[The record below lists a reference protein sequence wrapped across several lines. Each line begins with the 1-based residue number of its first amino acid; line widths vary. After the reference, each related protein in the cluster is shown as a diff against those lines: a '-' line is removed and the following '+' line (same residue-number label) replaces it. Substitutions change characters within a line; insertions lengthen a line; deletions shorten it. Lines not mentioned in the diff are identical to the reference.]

1 MLPTYGAV
9 VCLKS
14 KSDKGT
20 IDWFLET
27 SFLFWMQKMEI
38 ELVLLLHAFI
48 FSDVKLMLVF

>member
-14 KSDKGT
+14 KSDQGT
-20 IDWFLET
+20 IDWFFPVLNAKT
-27 SFLFWMQKMEI
+27 EI
-38 ELVLLLHAFI
+38 ELVLLLHAFT